1 MDEKAPNGWVDVTSG
16 TTDADEL
23 TPIAIS
29 DLDLLIVR
37 VDDQWLAFEDRCSHA
52 GCAFSQDGEL
62 DGTTA
67 ICYCHGS
74 EFDITTGE
82 VTRPPAINPIRTFRV
97 RVSEEAIE
105 VEVSVNAV
113 SPEPDSE

>member
-1 MDEKAPNGWVDVTSG
+1 MSWVDITSRI
-16 TTDADEL
+16 TDVEQI
-23 TPIAIS
+23 TPITIG
-29 DLDLLIVR
+29 DLHLLVVR
-37 VDDQWLAFEDRCSHA
+37 VNERWLAFEDRCSHA

-82 VTRPPAINPIRTFRV
+82 ATRPPAVEPIRTFPV
-97 RVSEEAIE
+97 RASENAIE
-105 VEVSVNAV
+105 VDVS
-113 SPEPDSE
+113 SGS